1 MLNIEGTCFKTQDIC
16 QIHHFI
22 GLNLNLGQIFFFFWN
37 FLVVDFAIL
46 SPPATP
52 VDSVNISIY
61 EHTSKIVQVLN
72 IPGRERVKLFL
83 KKRSE
88 KTGFPKW

>member
-1 MLNIEGTCFKTQDIC
+1 MLAKI
-16 QIHHFI
+16 
-22 GLNLNLGQIFFFFWN
+22 IFFIN
-37 FLVVDFAIL
+37 FQVVDFAIS

-61 EHTSKIVQVLN
+61 EHTSKIVQVLK
-72 IPGRERVKLFL
+72 IPGRERLKIFL

-88 KTGFPKW
+88 KTYFPKYLVGF